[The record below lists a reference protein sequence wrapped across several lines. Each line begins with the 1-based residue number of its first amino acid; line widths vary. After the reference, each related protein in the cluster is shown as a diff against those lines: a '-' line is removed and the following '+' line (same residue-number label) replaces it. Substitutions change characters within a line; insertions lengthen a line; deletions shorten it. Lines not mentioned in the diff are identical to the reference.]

1 MPEKLRE
8 VLLAETTCPRCGA
21 QPTQRCRTPSGKEL
35 KGTVG
40 LLSFAHAD
48 RWRTM
53 TPEQDARCT
62 YSQEEQDAI
71 TAALIESGV
80 FKPL

>member
-1 MPEKLRE
+1 MPEKLVD
-8 VLLAETTCPRCGA
+8 VLLAENACPKCGA
-21 QPTQRCRTPSGKEL
+21 QPTQRCRTPSGKAL
-35 KGTVG
+35 TGVR
-40 LLSFAHAD
+40 LISMAHAD

-53 TPEQDARCT
+53 TPEQEARCT

-71 TAALIESGV
+71 ARSLIANGV